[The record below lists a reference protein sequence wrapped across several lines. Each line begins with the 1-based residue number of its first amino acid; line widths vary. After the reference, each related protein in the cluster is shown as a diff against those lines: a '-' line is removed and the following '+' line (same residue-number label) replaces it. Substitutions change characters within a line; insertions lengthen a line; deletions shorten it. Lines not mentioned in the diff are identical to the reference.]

1 MENPGLTLGAWS
13 RTARLGTIARAEADE
28 KNAKWEMAIKMTGS
42 GLKTIGLLITLGNN
56 ASCSGMKSKKQN
68 LAGLF
73 LTIILGFIIGCA
85 HSQPKQKE
93 APLMEKSF
101 IPDLSSRPH
110 SMTLELQMKADAASI
125 FNAWTRDFDLWF
137 AEPGELI
144 MTPEENRPFFFY
156 NRHDWGR
163 HAHYGR
169 FVKLEKDKLIEMT
182 WLTGKPGT
190 YGAETV
196 IRIELTPQ
204 ESGTAFRMT
213 HSGFEDEAAAKGH
226 KDNWPLAL
234 EELDQKLIS
243 R

>member
-1 MENPGLTLGAWS
+1 M
-13 RTARLGTIARAEADE
+13 D
-28 KNAKWEMAIKMTGS
+28 
-42 GLKTIGLLITLGNN
+42 
-56 ASCSGMKSKKQN
+56 
-68 LAGLF
+68 
-73 LTIILGFIIGCA
+73 
-85 HSQPKQKE
+85 
-93 APLMEKSF
+93 KSF

-110 SMTLELQMKADAASI
+110 SMTLEVQLKADAASI
-125 FNAWTRDFDLWF
+125 YNAWTRDFDLWF

-196 IRIELTPQ
+196 IRIELTSQ
-204 ESGTAFRMT
+204 ESGTVFKMT
-213 HSGFEDEAAAKGH
+213 HSGFEDEVAAKGH

-234 EELDQKLIS
+234 EELDQKLTS
-243 R
+243 Q